1 MFRSRAE
8 RAAITYVDVWDGF
21 VDEAGRFA
29 SQGPDYEGQT
39 RRLRSGDGVYFTKF
53 GARKLAHYVE
63 REIQRH
69 ITNRAVPV
77 ALPIPVE
84 PGAQPG
90 AKPGT
95 PAQRPTVGPAVPLT
109 AVSVPAGAEPLMGAG
124 ADAIGRAR
132 SGRGARAHQG
142 RADRRALRSRRRF
155 QLAARKRA
163 GRGVARG
170 GGIRSGR
177 GVRPGGRPRGRARR
191 QAGRARPRTVSKPP
205 VQRRVRSH
213 DGVAAAVPVPG
224 PVPLIE
230 DRRRCGSLRTRTPNA
245 RCRSSAA
252 ASSTPSGTHRPR
264 ARTGGLRGSPTPPA
278 TGRGAC
284 RRPRT
289 LSDSSCDRRG
299 CRP

>member
-8 RAAITYVDVWDGF
+8 KAAITYVDVWDGF

-29 SQGPDYEGQT
+29 PQGPDYEGQT

-90 AKPGT
+90 AKPGA

-124 ADAIGRAR
+124 AAR
-132 SGRGARAHQG
+132 
-142 RADRRALRSRRRF
+142 DRRCPIRSRRACSPRASRSP
-155 QLAARKRA
+155 LPPVAPTISA
-163 GRGVARG
+163 GRAETCRAWSRPRG
-170 GGIRSGR
+170 GGS
-177 GVRPGGRPRGRARR
+177 VPAAAPRPAGWQAGCGATTGGRKPPASADGHKLAAIAPRPPFAGPRPVRCRARR
-191 QAGRARPRTVSKPP
+191 PLSDRCAARAERAPNC
-205 VQRRVRSH
+205 
-213 DGVAAAVPVPG
+213 A
-224 PVPLIE
+224 LI
-230 DRRRCGSLRTRTPNA
+230 
-245 RCRSSAA
+245 SAA
-252 ASSTPSGTHRPR
+252 ASSTPSETHRPR
-264 ARTGGLRGSPTPPA
+264 ARTGGPRGSPRPPA

-289 LSDSSCDRRG
+289 PSGSSCDSRA